1 MKEPKKPM
9 SEDSASSA
17 KGAVIEIEGEI
28 VDSLPNTTFLVKPI
42 GPDGKPLRISTG
54 NSSSEEEPQTIL
66 AHLSGKMRLRF
77 IRCGVGD
84 RVRMELSPYDLT
96 RGRITWRLRA
106 ERVER

>member
-1 MKEPKKPM
+1 MKDPKKAM

-17 KGAVIEIEGEI
+17 KAAVIEIEGEI

-42 GPDGKPLRISTG
+42 GPDGKPLRISTDV
-54 NSSSEEEPQTIL
+54 SSSEEEPQTIL

-84 RVRMELSPYDLT
+84 RVRM
-96 RGRITWRLRA
+96 
-106 ERVER
+106 